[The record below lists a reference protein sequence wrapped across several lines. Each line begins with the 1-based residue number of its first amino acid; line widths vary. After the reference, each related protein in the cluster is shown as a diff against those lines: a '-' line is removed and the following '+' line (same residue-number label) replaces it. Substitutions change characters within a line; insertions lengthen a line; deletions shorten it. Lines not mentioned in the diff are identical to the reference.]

1 MARSIA
7 CMALLVWC
15 AASVAEAPLEFGA
28 GPAAAVWQFEGS
40 RTSCRLSHEIPN
52 FGEARFVQEAG
63 GKLEFDMS
71 TWRIELNNGM
81 DVTSDSPPWLA
92 AQPLV
97 KELGRVEVHAP
108 REIVAGAQL
117 ADSMLRALY
126 RGEQPRFDSPEVGV
140 SISAVSFRPPY
151 DSYARCVA
159 QLLPASF
166 SQLERS
172 AIVFAPNQA
181 LLNKAAKA
189 RLDQIAQYIHVDRTV
204 TRIFVDGYTDS
215 SGGERKNRLLSEKRA
230 KAVADYLAASGFDSE
245 AIETRFHGSRF
256 PIASNKTEE
265 GRAQNRRTT
274 VRLERGQ
281 AKLAKL

>member
-1 MARSIA
+1 MAFGL
-7 CMALLVWC
+7 MWC
-15 AASVAEAPLEFGA
+15 AASVAEGPLEFGA
-28 GPAAAVWQFEGS
+28 GPAAAAWRFDGS

-71 TWRIELNNGM
+71 AWRIDLNGGM

-92 AQPLV
+92 AHPLV
-97 KELGRVEVHAP
+97 KELGRVETSAP
-108 REIVAGAQL
+108 REIVVGAPL
-117 ADSMLRALY
+117 AEAMLRALY
-126 RGEQPRFDSPEVGV
+126 RGEQPRFASPDVHV

-172 AIVFAPNQA
+172 AIAFSPNQA
-181 LLNKAAKA
+181 LLNDAAKA
-189 RLDQIAQYIHVDRTV
+189 RLDLIAQYIHADRTV
-204 TRIFVDGYTDS
+204 THIFVDGHTDS
-215 SGGERKNRLLSEKRA
+215 SGRERKNRMLSEKRA
-230 KAVADYLAASGFDSE
+230 KAVADYLIASGCDSE
-245 AIETRFHGSRF
+245 SIETRFHGSRF
-256 PIASNKTEE
+256 PVASNKTEE
-265 GRAQNRRTT
+265 GRVQNRRTA